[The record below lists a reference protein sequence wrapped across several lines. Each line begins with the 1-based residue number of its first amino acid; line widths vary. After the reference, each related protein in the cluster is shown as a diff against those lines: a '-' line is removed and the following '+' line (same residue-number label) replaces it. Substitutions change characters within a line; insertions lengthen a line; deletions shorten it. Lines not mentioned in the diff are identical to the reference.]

1 MLFAG
6 KLTQKLSHDLR
17 ALVCLLLDL
26 AFADRVE
33 RPEEPHFLQVAD
45 ERLQVFCGF
54 DLWREKDES
63 ESGNEC
69 CQEVQEIGD
78 SPSAMS
84 PPASGIVDWQSCCD
98 RFW

>member
-6 KLTQKLSHDLR
+6 KLTQELSHDLR

-33 RPEEPHFLQVAD
+33 GPEEPHFLQVAD

-54 DLWREKDES
+54 DL
-63 ESGNEC
+63 
-69 CQEVQEIGD
+69 
-78 SPSAMS
+78 
-84 PPASGIVDWQSCCD
+84 
-98 RFW
+98 